1 VVLTR
6 FPDGIDGK
14 SFFQKDAP
22 AFTPEWLRTERMWS
36 EDAKRDIDYFVCDDE
51 ASLLY
56 LANLASIP
64 LHVWASRVGSLER
77 PDWCVLDLDPKGAP
91 FADVVA
97 VAKATRK
104 LCDAIGLPSYI
115 KTSGSTGLHVMLP
128 LGGQLTYEQCRTMAG
143 LLARVIAAELPDIAT
158 VTRQVAKRGGRV
170 YLDYVQ
176 NGHGRLIVAP
186 FSVRPLPGAPVSMPL
201 KWTEVNDKLDLRAF
215 TIKTAP
221 ARMKKL
227 KEDPLLPVLSEKP
240 DLPSALDKLQRRL

>member
-1 VVLTR
+1 
-6 FPDGIDGK
+6 
-14 SFFQKDAP
+14 
-22 AFTPEWLRTERMWS
+22 
-36 EDAKRDIDYFVCDDE
+36 
-51 ASLLY
+51 
-56 LANLASIP
+56 
-64 LHVWASRVGSLER
+64 
-77 PDWCVLDLDPKGAP
+77 
-91 FADVVA
+91 
-97 VAKATRK
+97 
-104 LCDAIGLPSYI
+104 
-115 KTSGSTGLHVMLP
+115 MLP

-221 ARMKKL
+221 ARLKKL
-227 KEDPLLPVLSEKP
+227 KEDPLLPVLSQQP
-240 DLPSALDKLQRRL
+240 DLPSALDKLQQRL